1 MRNKPYTPFS
11 VVVARHG
18 YTTVALGP
26 FPSRDLADMDA
37 ADLRTHLRSEPGA
50 EVDVEPYDDTLTH
63 LPPVPTDPRPLAKL
77 VAEEP
82 PAGSDH
88 LPLYAR
94 LVAQTGPQR
103 VKRILAN
110 AHSQLAAELW
120 NA

>member
-1 MRNKPYTPFS
+1 MTLPFTPFS

-37 ADLRTHLRSEPGA
+37 ADLRTHLLSEPGSY
-50 EVDVEPYDDTLTH
+50 VDVEEYDETLTH
-63 LPPVPTDPRPLAKL
+63 LPTVPTDPRSLARL
-77 VAEEP
+77 VAKEAP
-82 PAGSDH
+82 GGSDH

-94 LVAQTGPQR
+94 LIAQTGPQR
-103 VKRILAN
+103 VKRILAD